1 MILKRI
7 YFTVSTCKSKGFS
20 YEKNKLIIRLCIF
33 LYLIIFVFSKTSE
46 FDSTNNQIFAQS
58 AQADSTSIY
67 VVKHS
72 WHAGIIM
79 PVNNLSKDSLPV
91 LSDFPDK
98 EYLEFGWGDSAYYRA
113 KDPNFGQTLKAG
125 GPPTPGILHIVGVDA
140 PIKNYL
146 NYRTALQFRIP
157 MDELGDMIRFFRN
170 EFIYAD
176 KNPVQVGPGLYG
188 DSYFYRAQSKYT
200 VFYNCNHWTANALQ
214 RAGIS
219 ISTFGMFRVETLLK
233 RLRKHGTPVNAN

>member
-1 MILKRI
+1 MSLKRI
-7 YFTVSTCKSKGFS
+7 YFSISTCKSKGFS
-20 YEKNKLIIRLCIF
+20 YETCKKVIRNCVFLNLFIF
-33 LYLIIFVFSKTSE
+33 IFSLTPDFYQ
-46 FDSTNNQIFAQS
+46 NNRQIYAQH
-58 AQADSTSIY
+58 AEADSIKIY

-72 WHAGIIM
+72 WHAGVII
-79 PVNNLSKDSLPV
+79 PVNNISQDSLPV
-91 LSDFPDK
+91 VSDFPDK

-113 KDPNFGQTLKAG
+113 EDPNFGQTLKAG

-140 PIKNYL
+140 PIKDYL

-157 MDELGDMIRFFRN
+157 MDELGDMIRFFRD
-170 EFIYAD
+170 EFIYSD

-200 VFYNCNHWTANALQ
+200 VFYNCNHWTADALE

-219 ISTFGMFRVETLLK
+219 ISTFGMFRVETLFK
-233 RLRKHGTPVNAN
+233 RLRKHGTPVNAP

>member
-1 MILKRI
+1 MSLKQI
-7 YFTVSTCKSKGFS
+7 YITNSQKKSKEFS
-20 YEKNKLIIRLCIF
+20 YHSRNLILHLFAYLSSVVVISFTQIDSDKNDMLL
-33 LYLIIFVFSKTSE
+33 
-46 FDSTNNQIFAQS
+46 FAQHPD
-58 AQADSTSIY
+58 ADSIKIY

-72 WHAGIIM
+72 WHAGIII

-91 LSDFPDK
+91 LSDFPDD

-113 KDPNFGQTLKAG
+113 EDPNFGQTLKAG

-140 PIKNYL
+140 PIKDYL

-157 MDELGDMIRFFRN
+157 MDELGDVIRFFRN
-170 EFIYAD
+170 EFIYSD

-188 DSYFYRAQSKYT
+188 DSYFYRAQTNYT
-200 VFYNCNHWTANALQ
+200 VFYNCNHWTADALE

-219 ISTFGMFRVETLLK
+219 ISTFGMFRVETLFK
-233 RLRKHGTPVNAN
+233 RLRKHGTL